1 MKSTDQ
7 NKKTDELEQQIRES
21 LSLFF
26 FFLPSNGKVFSP
38 FLAGCKNC
46 KE

>member
-1 MKSTDQ
+1 M
-7 NKKTDELEQQIRES
+7 EQQLRES
-21 LSLFF
+21 LFLVF
-26 FFLPSNGKVFSP
+26 FFLPSKGKVFSP